1 MASWR
6 ECFHFCCSIPE
17 PCRQADGMVAI
28 TAGVHERP
36 SRIPSFLEALG
47 AQVEIRGLTRGDY
60 VVGPGTVVERKTV
73 RDLHLSIMN
82 ARFWHQMRRIRSCG
96 TSPYLVIEGG
106 SVFAGPVR
114 NSGVRGACLAVSDLG
129 IAIIR
134 TQDAPDTAEWLYRL
148 AIRRIQRPTP
158 PRRLYAYRPHSPRVS
173 PGELALSAAPDVSVI
188 TARKILATFGSLRQ
202 VCEAS
207 IDELQAVPG
216 VGIKRA
222 TAITALIH
230 ELWNTSDAH

>member
-1 MASWR
+1 MFISVAVSPQ
-6 ECFHFCCSIPE
+6 SV
-17 PCRQADGMVAI
+17 RQA
-28 TAGVHERP
+28 AGVVEITVDVHEQA
-36 SRIPSFLEALG
+36 SGVPSFLEALG
-47 AQVEIRGLTRGDY
+47 AKIDVTVLTSGDY

-82 ARFWHQMRRIRSCG
+82 GRFWYQMRKIRRAAN
-96 TSPYLVIEGG
+96 SPYLVIEGV

-134 TQDAPDTAEWLYRL
+134 AQDATDTAEWLYRL
-148 AIRRIQRPTP
+148 AVRRKDGPPPARLPYVHRP
-158 PRRLYAYRPHSPRVS
+158 RSPRISV
-173 PGELALSAAPDVSVI
+173 GEAALAAAPDVSVI
-188 TARKILATFGSLRQ
+188 TARKILAAFGSLRQ

-207 IDELQAVPG
+207 VDDLRAIPG

-222 TAITALIH
+222 TAITSLLH
-230 ELWNTSDAH
+230 DRWTDPGTY